1 MLTGR
6 QKRHLRGLAHSRHPL
21 VRVGNN
27 GATQAVAEEL
37 DRTLAHHE
45 LVKIKVE
52 SNDREERRDIITSLG
67 EQCSAEIVQT
77 IGKIAVL
84 FRRNPD
90 EPKIT
95 LP

>member
-1 MLTGR
+1 MLTEK
-6 QKRHLRGLAHSRHPL
+6 QKQHLRGLAHTRHPL

-27 GATQAVAEEL
+27 GVTRAVAEEL

-52 SNDREERRDIITSLG
+52 SNDREERRDAITLLG
-67 EQCSAEIVQT
+67 EQCSAEVVQT
-77 IGKIAVL
+77 IGKTAVL

-90 EPKIT
+90 EPKII

>member
-1 MLTGR
+1 MLTQG
-6 QKRHLRGLAHSRHPL
+6 QKRHLRGLAHSRHVL
-21 VRVGNN
+21 VRVGIN
-27 GATQAVAEEL
+27 GATPAVAEEL

-52 SNDREERRDIITSLG
+52 SDDREVRRDFITLLA

-77 IGKIAVL
+77 IGKTAVL
-84 FRRNPD
+84 FRRND
-90 EPKIT
+90 SEPKIK